1 MQLELLNTDEG
12 QAIISI
18 QIDNGIRTNIVRRS
32 KEIGEIVK
40 TEITDIN
47 LIVSTNTS
55 RKISNGVITGTV
67 PEHEEVIAPPR
78 PVRLSSPAPPTKTS
92 LPAPPVKVWST
103 PSSPERHA

>member
-1 MQLELLNTDEG
+1 VQLELLNSDEG

-18 QIDNGIRTNIVRRS
+18 QIDNGIRTNIVGRS

-67 PEHEEVIAPPR
+67 PEHEEVIAPQTCEAVIPGAANQD
-78 PVRLSSPAPPTKTS
+78 VTS
-92 LPAPPVKVWST
+92 RAT
-103 PSSPERHA
+103 R